1 MQPSK
6 PAVDVGIVV
15 RDIDAALRFYVD
27 ALGLEL
33 VEQLT
38 IPWGTMHRLRF
49 GDSWIKL
56 VDPDGAPEAGP
67 VGLDASLGIRY
78 LTFEIDDVEATWQR
92 AVDAGAGVEHPIGP
106 FGTKGVVMGMLHD
119 PDGNVVE
126 LLHRPASAAVV
137 GR

>member
-6 PAVDVGIVV
+6 RAVDVGIVV
-15 RDIDAALRFYVD
+15 RDVDAALRFYVD
-27 ALGLEL
+27 GLGLEL
-33 VEQLT
+33 VEQLS

-56 VDPDGAPEAGP
+56 VDPAGSPDAGP
-67 VGLDASLGIRY
+67 VGLDAALGIRY
-78 LTFEIDDVEATWQR
+78 LTFEIEDLESTWQR
-92 AVDAGAGVEHPIGP
+92 AVDSGAEVFHELGP

-119 PDGNVVE
+119 PEGNVVE